1 MTIKTS
7 ATMRYCLMTVPFL
20 ATSFGAYLPIEL
32 AAQPAPQLQIAP
44 LSLDFGDTYQL
55 QHPPLST
62 ATVSNIGNVD
72 LAFPEGAIP
81 SAGSLD
87 LYLSCTLLHPGENC
101 PLTVQL
107 DTRVIG
113 PGQSTFDVY
122 AYVPNSNLTVQPVQ
136 VAVQWNM
143 MPGPILLGAQELDF
157 GMQPLGGSPTTRTL
171 GLTNVSA
178 VDYDVAWRVAGTSC
192 ATFDVIPPLCIAEA
206 GSYSASGT
214 CSDHLG
220 PGQSCD
226 LTIAFQPAAPG
237 NLIAQLCASLPGE
250 SSSETCAALVGGGSP
265 VPQHTAQTVLAV
277 EYFNASLGHYFLSV
291 TPQEMALLD
300 AGLPLPGWQR
310 TGLSF
315 WVYPADGSA
324 PAGANPVCRFYG
336 RPEAGIDSH
345 FYSAS
350 PQECQA
356 VIDQFSLGWIL
367 ESPAYF
373 YAFLPTT
380 DGGCPDAAVSARAI
394 VRLYRTYNNRP
405 DANHRFTT
413 SQYIQQLMQ
422 YPENWIPEGYGLD
435 AVSMCLPY

>member
-1 MTIKTS
+1 MTIMTS
-7 ATMRYCLMTVPFL
+7 ATIRYWLMVL
-20 ATSFGAYLPIEL
+20 ALLAAAFGAYRPTEL

-55 QHPPLST
+55 QVPPLLT
-62 ATVSNIGNVD
+62 VTVSNIGNVD
-72 LAFPEGAIP
+72 LAFQEGGVSSPA
-81 SAGSLD
+81 SLSV
-87 LYLSCTLLHPGENC
+87 YLSCTLLHPDESC

-113 PGQSTFDVY
+113 PGQSTFDAY

-136 VAVQWNM
+136 VTAKWNLI
-143 MPGPILLGAQELDF
+143 PGPIVLDAQQLNF
-157 GMQPLGGSPTTRTL
+157 GMRPLASSPTAGTL
-171 GLTNVSA
+171 GLTNVSPI
-178 VDYDVAWRVAGTSC
+178 DYDIDWRVAGTSC
-192 ATFDVIPPLCIAEA
+192 ATFDVTPPLCIAEA
-206 GSYSASGT
+206 SSYGVSGT

-220 PGQSCD
+220 PGQSCE

-237 NLIAQLCASLPGE
+237 NLIAQLCTRPDNSAYE
-250 SSSETCAALVGGGSP
+250 ICAALVGGGSP
-265 VPQHTAQTVLAV
+265 VPKHTPQTVLAV
-277 EYFNASLGHYFLSV
+277 EYFNASLGHYFLTV

-315 WVYPADGSA
+315 WVFPADGSA
-324 PAGANPVCRFYG
+324 PAGSNPVCRFYG
-336 RPEAGIDSH
+336 RPEAGIGSH

-356 VIDQFSLGWIL
+356 VIDKFSWGWVL

-373 YAFLPTT
+373 YAFLPTN
-380 DGGCPDAAVSARAI
+380 DGGCPDAAVSLTAI

-413 SQYIQQLMQ
+413 SQYIQGLMQ
-422 YPENWIPEGYGLD
+422 YSQNWIPEGYGLYSV
-435 AVSMCLPY
+435 AMCLPY